1 MKQTDIVKAL
11 AVLGLAALV
20 LIVAVPLL
28 YPYGTFQHLDGYASV
43 MDHDWSRYGAGG
55 WIYALGDFLC
65 HQEQSR
71 SFMLNGSQMPFCI
84 RDVGL
89 LSGLVIGLFA
99 SVRIGERMS
108 DRKYLINGLLM
119 IALTL
124 LEWII
129 ENAWSIDLP
138 VSRFLLGIVSGAGV
152 ALVLSYVIEKG
163 MTGVS
168 PS

>member
-1 MKQTDIVKAL
+1 MIQSSILK
-11 AVLGLAALV
+11 GLLV
-20 LIVAVPLL
+20 LPLL
-28 YPYGTFQHLDGYASV
+28 LLILILTAPMMYPYGTFLHLDGYAAV
-43 MDHDWSRYGAGG
+43 MDHNWSQYGAGG

-71 SFMLNGSQMPFCI
+71 SFILNGSQMPFCI

-89 LSGLVIGLFA
+89 LSGLVIGLA
-99 SVRIGERMS
+99 ACIRLNGALS
-108 DRKYLINGLLM
+108 DRRYLINGLLM
-119 IALTL
+119 ISLTL

-129 ENAWSIDLP
+129 ENALSVDLP
-138 VSRFLLGIVSGAGV
+138 VSRFILGVVSGIGV
-152 ALVLSYVIEKG
+152 ALVLGFVLEKS